1 MRVVFSRNGDGRV
14 SVIYPVETAINPK
27 TGKIFTIEEIAKKD
41 VPTGLKY
48 KIVENSDIPTDDSF
62 RYAWW
67 VDLAY
72 LTDGVGEWVLL

>member
-14 SVIYPVETAINPK
+14 SVIYPVETEFNPQ
-27 TGKIFTIEEIAKKD
+27 TGKVFTIEEIAKKD

-62 RYAWW
+62 RDAWR
-67 VDLAY
+67 VDLAD
-72 LTDGVGEWVLL
+72 LTDGVGE

>member
-14 SVIYPVETAINPK
+14 SVIYPVETAINPQ
-27 TGKIFTIEEIAKKD
+27 TGKVFTIEEIAKKD

-62 RYAWW
+62 RDAWR
-67 VDLAY
+67 VDLAD
-72 LTDGVGEWVLL
+72 LTDGVGE